1 MSARYRVK
9 EHRNRY
15 TPQRRLLGMW
25 FDMARP
31 QVSMQAATEVI
42 KQKQKPVPGSDAL
55 PQGR

>member
-31 QVSMQAATEVI
+31 QPSMQAATEVI
-42 KQKQKPVPGSDAL
+42 KQKQKPVPDSNAL